1 MSTLLVDSGYPS
13 LPFFVV
19 DLGIEANQSVTIASG
34 ASVLEA
40 GTILRLS
47 GSGKYQRLAVSTSTA
62 TGILFRRTDP
72 TDGDVIAPMF
82 VMGVVRSGSPGL
94 NDVAANSGLID
105 DAIAD
110 LPHILFV

>member
-1 MSTLLVDSGYPS
+1 MSTLTVDSGYPS

-19 DLGIEANQSVTIASG
+19 GHGIDSNQSVTIASG
-34 ASVLEA
+34 SSVLEA

-47 GSGKYQRLAVSTSTA
+47 GSGKYQALAVSTSTA
-62 TGILFRRTDP
+62 TGILYRRTDP
-72 TDGDVIAPMF
+72 TNGDVLAAMF
-82 VMGVVRSGSPGL
+82 VHGVVRSGSPGL

-110 LPHILFV
+110 LTHIQFV